1 MHAHIRTQTPSQG
14 LDFLKENATD
24 LSSCNESDGQPA
36 EWHNRTARE
45 WGGKGQDAA
54 ANKREKLFGA
64 IARALRGMQV
74 ELLKSQLAARFA
86 MEICNGDSQCRF
98 TM

>member
-1 MHAHIRTQTPSQG
+1 MHTHIRTQTPSQG
-14 LDFLKENATD
+14 LDFLEENATD
-24 LSSCNESDGQPA
+24 LSSCDESNGQPA
-36 EWHNRTARE
+36 EWHNRTAKE

-74 ELLKSQLAARFA
+74 ELLKSQLAAKFTMYIHTVDLQCRFA
-86 MEICNGDSQCRF
+86 M
-98 TM
+98 